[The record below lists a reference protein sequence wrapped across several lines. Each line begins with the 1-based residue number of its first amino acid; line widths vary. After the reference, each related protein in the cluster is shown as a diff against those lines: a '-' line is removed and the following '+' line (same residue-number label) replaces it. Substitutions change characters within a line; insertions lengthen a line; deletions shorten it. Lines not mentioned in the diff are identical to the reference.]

1 MKVLIADEDPAVRE
15 TIGSL
20 VKLRGNEPLF
30 AADGA
35 EALGILTGDAPPSLG
50 ILSAKLPHMDGT
62 DVCREV
68 RLTRFYPYPYLILL
82 STSTEK
88 EEVMNCLEAGADD
101 CLRKPV
107 HAEEL
112 RLRLYAASRL
122 MNAQEKLLAAFRDA
136 EYQAMHDSVT
146 ALWNRPSILKIADQ
160 YLSKCSKTGDFVALV
175 LVKITGLDEVNERY
189 GSAVGD
195 KLLHEAADR
204 LRTIVPTYDH
214 IGRYVGVKFLILVPN
229 SSHQRIQTLISAL
242 EKCMRSQEFPVPG
255 GTVRLDIK
263 VATAENE
270 QRYDTLKVVLLR
282 LERNAIACEGP
293 GTKSEAARSAGGK
306 AEAGTKPGTGNGTG
320 SAGNNGNAGGKT
332 VLVLGSDPV
341 DRLGLVRKISAL
353 GYGTEQAPS
362 PDTAMDV
369 LHSDKHVDALVLDM
383 RFPDPAELDIV
394 AELKEDPDLSK
405 LPVIVAA
412 AQPIQMT
419 VGRAQSLNVASY
431 MGKPI
436 DPAKLTQILKQLL
449 GAPPPKKPVQAP
461 GVKV

>member
-1 MKVLIADEDPAVRE
+1 VKVLIADEDPAVRE

-107 HAEEL
+107 QAEEL

-175 LVKITGLDEVNERY
+175 LVKITGLDDVNERF

-204 LRTIVPTYDH
+204 LRTVVPTYDH
-214 IGRYVGVKFLILVPN
+214 IGRYIGVKFLIIVPN
-229 SSHQRIQTLISAL
+229 SSHQRIQTLVSAL

-255 GTVRLDIK
+255 GTVRLDVRISS
-263 VATAENE
+263 AENE

-282 LERNAIACEGP
+282 LERNAAEWDGNAPKAEG
-293 GTKSEAARSAGGK
+293 ARTASGK
-306 AEAGTKPGTGNGTG
+306 AEAGAKPGAGNGDGKT
-320 SAGNNGNAGGKT
+320 GGKT

-362 PDTAMDV
+362 PDTALDV
-369 LHSDKHVDALVLDM
+369 LHGDKHVDALVLDM

>member
-1 MKVLIADEDPAVRE
+1 VKILIADEDPAVRE

-20 VKLRGNEPLF
+20 VKLRGNEPIF

-35 EALGILTGDAPPSLG
+35 EALGILTGDAPPLLG

-107 HAEEL
+107 QAEEL
-112 RLRLYAASRL
+112 RVRLYAASRL

-136 EYQAMHDSVT
+136 EYQAMHDSVS

-160 YLSKCSKTGDFVALV
+160 YLSKCAKTGDFVALV
-175 LVKITGLDEVNERY
+175 LVKITGLDEVNERF
-189 GSAVGD
+189 GTAVGD

-204 LRTIVPTYDH
+204 LRTVVPTYDH
-214 IGRYVGVKFLILVPN
+214 IGRYVGVKFFIIVPN
-229 SSHQRIQTLISAL
+229 SSHQRIQTLIGAL
-242 EKCMRSQEFPVPG
+242 EKCMRSEEFRVPG
-255 GTVRLDIK
+255 GTVRLDVK
-263 VATAENE
+263 VWSAENE
-270 QRYDTLKVVLLR
+270 QRYDTLKTVLQR
-282 LERNAIACEGP
+282 LERNAAEDAAAKAEG
-293 GTKSEAARSAGGK
+293 ARPAGGK
-306 AEAGTKPGTGNGTG
+306 GEAGAKPGTGNG
-320 SAGNNGNAGGKT
+320 AGANGNSSGAKT

-353 GYGTEQAPS
+353 GYGTEQAPT

-394 AELKEDPDLSK
+394 AELKEDPDFSK

-419 VGRAQSLNVASY
+419 VGRAQNLNVASY

-449 GAPPPKKPVQAP
+449 GAPPAKKPSQAP
-461 GVKV
+461 AVKV